1 MGIYKREEHIKP
13 TDYDVIGFAVL
24 SENYGLFLFMMRIMK
39 RIFDLILV
47 LILIVLLSLPMLFIA
62 AYIKLV
68 SKGPAIFWTDRV
80 GLNNAIF
87 KMAKFKTMK
96 LNTPQVA
103 THLMKNPK
111 EYFIPGAEFLRKYS
125 LDELPQLF
133 NILKGDMS
141 FVGPRPALFNQDDL
155 VELRTKKNV
164 HKLVPGVTGW
174 AQVNGRDDL
183 EIPVKV
189 SFDEYYLLNRSVALD
204 LYIIFL
210 TAIKVVKREGVQH

>member
-1 MGIYKREEHIKP
+1 M
-13 TDYDVIGFAVL
+13 V
-24 SENYGLFLFMMRIMK
+24 K
-39 RIFDLILV
+39 RIFDLILA
-47 LILIVLLSLPMLFIA
+47 LILIALLIIPMLIIA
-62 AYIKLV
+62 VLIKLM

-80 GLNNAIF
+80 GVNNTIF
-87 KMAKFKTMK
+87 KMAKFRTMK

-103 THLMKNPK
+103 THLMKNP
-111 EYFIPGAEFLRKYS
+111 EDYLIPGGEFLRKYS

-133 NILKGDMS
+133 NVLKGDMS

-155 VELRTKKNV
+155 VELRTKKNI

-183 EIPVKV
+183 SIPVKV
-189 SFDEYYLLNRSVALD
+189 SFDQYYLNHLSFAFD

-210 TAIKVVKREGVQH
+210 SMFKVIRKEGVQH

>member
-1 MGIYKREEHIKP
+1 M
-13 TDYDVIGFAVL
+13 V
-24 SENYGLFLFMMRIMK
+24 K
-39 RIFDLILV
+39 RIFDLILGLV
-47 LILIVLLSLPMLFIA
+47 LIVLLSIPMLVIA
-62 AYIKLV
+62 ILIKLM

-80 GLNNAIF
+80 GANNRIF
-87 KMAKFKTMK
+87 KMAKFRTMR

-103 THLMKNPK
+103 THLMENP
-111 EYFIPGAEFLRKYS
+111 EDYLIPGGEFLRKYS

-133 NILKGDMS
+133 NVLKGEMS

-155 VELRTKKNV
+155 ITLRTKKNI

-189 SFDEYYLLNRSVALD
+189 SFDEYYLKHRSFAFD
-204 LYIIFL
+204 LYIILL
-210 TAIKVVKREGVQH
+210 TAIKVIKREGIQH